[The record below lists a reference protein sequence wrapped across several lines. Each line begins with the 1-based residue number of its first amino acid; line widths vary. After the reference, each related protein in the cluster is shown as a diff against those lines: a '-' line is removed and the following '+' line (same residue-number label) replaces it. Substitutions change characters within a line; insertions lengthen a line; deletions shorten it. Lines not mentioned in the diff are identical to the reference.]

1 LAPKAEYLN
10 IPVQLLSEF
19 LDDTQSVIRNIYYY
33 SLYAHF
39 IKIEN
44 GTIKERYKESCH
56 RLNFQEI
63 NREVNLIYGK
73 VLYERYQNSP
83 MTGIERHIYSEFNKL
98 EKSEFDKACFLA
110 YHALKSIV
118 GNKTFQKADNKLLW
132 SRMDGKVKSIE
143 DVSELSERVRYFA
156 QEYQTLK
163 IKRELQENWGLI
175 YYAQQTRGFYFSF
188 RLELKALIREALK
201 RKRKTVESQR
211 LKKIKLL
218 EEEVFNNLSKSHSS
232 QDKNNG

>member
-1 LAPKAEYLN
+1 
-10 IPVQLLSEF
+10 
-19 LDDTQSVIRNIYYY
+19 
-33 SLYAHF
+33 
-39 IKIEN
+39 
-44 GTIKERYKESCH
+44 
-56 RLNFQEI
+56 
-63 NREVNLIYGK
+63 
-73 VLYERYQNSP
+73 
-83 MTGIERHIYSEFNKL
+83 
-98 EKSEFDKACFLA
+98 
-110 YHALKSIV
+110 
-118 GNKTFQKADNKLLW
+118 
-132 SRMDGKVKSIE
+132 MDGKVKSIE